1 MFIMYVIFI
10 TLNNNKDNYI
20 NIYNYMYV
28 NYKL

>member
-20 NIYNYMYV
+20 NIHNYMYV